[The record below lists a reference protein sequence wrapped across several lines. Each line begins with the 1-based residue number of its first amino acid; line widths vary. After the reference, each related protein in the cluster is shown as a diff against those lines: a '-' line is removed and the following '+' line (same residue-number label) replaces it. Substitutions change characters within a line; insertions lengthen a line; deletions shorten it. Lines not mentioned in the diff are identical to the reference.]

1 MAKIIIEP
9 LEKNSP
15 IFKEGF
21 TILYNTKK
29 NKKELKL
36 LFSNQILK
44 QKEKIWHLKK

>member
-21 TILYNTKK
+21 TIIYNTKK
-29 NKKELKL
+29 NKKELKPP
-36 LFSNQILK
+36 FSNQILK